1 MDQSQPDLLEN
12 PKISVAEKISN
23 EFTPL
28 QLSALIKVVR
38 TLDTLK
44 CNYII
49 QTQAGNKFGFLPGE
63 EVPKSKPRRPKKGDL
78 KNYVRS
84 LFNNTLPEPGKEQT
98 IEVKHEFFTVS
109 DVAQTLWRWSSDEI
123 GPGSMKTRVINETSF
138 KYYRC
143 F

>member
-12 PKISVAEKISN
+12 PKISVAEKIAN

-28 QLSALIKVVR
+28 QLSALNKVLR

-49 QTQAGNKFGFLPGE
+49 QTKAGNKLGFLPGE
-63 EVPKSKPRRPKKGDL
+63 EVPQSKPRRPKKGEL
-78 KNYVRS
+78 KNFVMAM
-84 LFNNTLPEPGKEQT
+84 FNNTLPEPGKEA
-98 IEVKHEFFTVS
+98 IVHVNHEFFTVS
-109 DVAQTLWRWSSDEI
+109 DAAKALWKWSADEI